1 MNFLG
6 LKNTS
11 KTLEKALKSR
21 FSITILCLWS
31 YTEAFIFPIPPDP
44 FLIALILVNK
54 NRLFLY
60 VSLCTI
66 FSLLGGITGYY
77 IGLVFWEELGIH
89 ITEYMALT
97 DQVNNFKNLYNANGA
112 FAVFIAGVS
121 PIPYKLVTLISGISG
136 MNFIYFCV
144 FSILSRG
151 LRFFLVGLLIFYFGD
166 WAKRFIEKRLGIVT
180 LFIILVIILTV
191 YLLGKIWKSITW
203 IMPPWERYH

>member
-1 MNFLG
+1 M
-6 LKNTS
+6 
-11 KTLEKALKSR
+11 
-21 FSITILCLWS
+21 
-31 YTEAFIFPIPPDP
+31 
-44 FLIALILVNK
+44 
-54 NRLFLY
+54 
-60 VSLCTI
+60 CTI

-166 WAKRFIEKRLGIVT
+166 WTKRFIEKRLGIVT

-191 YLLGKIWKSITW
+191 YLLGKI
-203 IMPPWERYH
+203 

>member
-1 MNFLG
+1 M
-6 LKNTS
+6 
-11 KTLEKALKSR
+11 
-21 FSITILCLWS
+21 
-31 YTEAFIFPIPPDP
+31 
-44 FLIALILVNK
+44 
-54 NRLFLY
+54 
-60 VSLCTI
+60 CTI

-191 YLLGKIWKSITW
+191 YLLGKI
-203 IMPPWERYH
+203 